1 MITSLFIM
9 DHNGET
15 LFNKTISDSLKKNLS
30 YRDIFKSQVI
40 MEINKKIIREID
52 EKAYNVRNSI
62 IFSNE
67 KSTDKDYHSDHI
79 PILTIG
85 TTTFQH
91 ICRNGI
97 YLVAVM
103 QTNVESFIVWD
114 YLLSLYDILKK
125 LNLSQPSLMNHNLL
139 KLINIV
145 NFTLNEEGV
154 PQKNNMN
161 IDTVKKFLI
170 QSY

>member
-1 MITSLFIM
+1 M